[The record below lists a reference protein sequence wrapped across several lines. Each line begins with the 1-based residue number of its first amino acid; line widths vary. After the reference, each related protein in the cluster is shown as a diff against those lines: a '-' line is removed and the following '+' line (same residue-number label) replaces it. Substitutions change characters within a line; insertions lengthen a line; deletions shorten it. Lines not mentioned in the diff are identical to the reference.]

1 MISEQGKGQPK
12 YVRMRG
18 QAVEEVMTKTEYT
31 SAVRLRSGGIQVFKY
46 QADLTRKQA
55 LYFVQKK

>member
-31 SAVRLRSGGIQVFKY
+31 SAVRPCISAVFM
-46 QADLTRKQA
+46 
-55 LYFVQKK
+55 